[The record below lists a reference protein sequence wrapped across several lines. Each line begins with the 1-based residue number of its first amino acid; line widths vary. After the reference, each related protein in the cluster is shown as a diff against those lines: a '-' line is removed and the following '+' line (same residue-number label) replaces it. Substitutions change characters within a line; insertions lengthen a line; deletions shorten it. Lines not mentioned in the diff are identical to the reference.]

1 MGKKK
6 KKNKNKNPE
15 DIEKKKKRRKGEKKE
30 KPIPVPGEYKIS
42 KRVEIVREKI
52 LREYRWNRDNRNFD
66 DKDYDS
72 IMAHQVITGLCPD
85 ATEEPDELVSEVIKH
100 VGITNNN
107 IFSEYIERNAEDKK
121 KNVRV
126 LIGSCA
132 LLLMAEYGYSLQG
145 VLDIFQSERWR
156 KKMKKTEIIY
166 RIENAVSKVCLYED
180 LVDYLTEKIQSYQPE
195 KFEEEEENE

>member
-6 KKNKNKNPE
+6 KNPE
-15 DIEKKKKRRKGEKKE
+15 DVEKKKKRRKGEKKE
-30 KPIPVPGEYKIS
+30 KPIPVPGEYKMS

-52 LREYRWNRDNRNFD
+52 LREYKWNRDNRNFD
-66 DKDYDS
+66 DEDYDS
-72 IMAHQVITGLCPD
+72 IMAHQVIVGLCPY

-100 VGITNNN
+100 VGTTNNN

-126 LIGSCA
+126 LIGSCV

-145 VLDIFQSERWR
+145 VLDIFQSERWK
-156 KKMKKTEIIY
+156 KKMKKTEITY
-166 RIENAVSKVCLYED
+166 RVENAVNKVCLYED

-195 KFEEEEENE
+195 KPEEEEENE

>member
-15 DIEKKKKRRKGEKKE
+15 DIEKKKKRRKGKKKE
-30 KPIPVPGEYKIS
+30 KPILVPGEYKMS

-66 DKDYDS
+66 DEDYDS
-72 IMAHQVITGLCPD
+72 IMAHQVIIGLCPN

-100 VGITNNN
+100 VGTTNNN

-145 VLDIFQSERWR
+145 VLDIFQSERWK

-166 RIENAVSKVCLYED
+166 RVENAVRKVCFYED

-195 KFEEEEENE
+195 KSEEEENE